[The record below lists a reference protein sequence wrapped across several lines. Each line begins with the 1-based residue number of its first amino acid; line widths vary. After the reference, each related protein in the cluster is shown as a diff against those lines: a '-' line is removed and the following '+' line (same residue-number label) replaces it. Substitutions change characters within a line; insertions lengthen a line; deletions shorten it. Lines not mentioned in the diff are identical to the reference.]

1 MADIRGW
8 HEIQAD
14 YRDTLIVGNGG
25 SVAVDPCFRYTNL
38 YQQGCEHGFI
48 RPAAQQVFDQFAKND
63 RDFER
68 VLYRLWQADYINQ
81 KFELAKIE
89 RDKVRNAYT
98 DVRRALIDTVKD
110 IHPDKAISDQQGLAH
125 IGRFMAGFSTVF
137 SLNYDLI
144 VYWASLNAR
153 QANGWR
159 FEDGFTID
167 KTRATDPKLIK
178 QCFNASFPAELEPG
192 VTRVFYPHGN
202 LALYRTQG
210 GEESKLMADN
220 SDPLSLIT
228 QYWRDNDGQ
237 PLFVCEGSS
246 ESKIAAIN
254 SSRYLSHVYQHEL
267 PRPKDSMTI
276 YGWSIGK
283 QDRHILEQLALSPCR
298 RAAVSVFAGN
308 KTPKKIESER
318 VHMEKMLNDA
328 GIKEVVFF
336 DATSAGC
343 WNHAD

>member
-1 MADIRGW
+1 M
-8 HEIQAD
+8 
-14 YRDTLIVGNGG
+14 GNGG
-25 SVAVDPCFRYTNL
+25 SVAVNPCFRYTNL

-89 RDKVRNAYT
+89 RKKVRKAYT

-110 IHPDKAISDQQGLAH
+110 IHPDKVTSDQQGLAH
-125 IGRFMAGFSTVF
+125 IGRFMACFSTIF

-167 KTRATDPKLIK
+167 KTRASGSKLIK
-178 QCFNASFPAELEPG
+178 QCFNASFSAEPEPG
-192 VTRVFYPHGN
+192 MTRVFYPHGN

-210 GEESKLMADN
+210 GEESKLVADHN
-220 SDPLSLIT
+220 DPLNVIT
-228 QYWRDNDGQ
+228 DHWRNKGQ

-283 QDRHILEQLALSPCR
+283 QDRHILEQLALSQCR
-298 RAAVSVFAGN
+298 RAAVSVYAVG
-308 KTPKKIESER
+308 KAEEDIEFEKA
-318 VHMEKMLNDA
+318 HMEEMLNEA

-336 DATSAGC
+336 DATSTGC
-343 WNHAD
+343 WNNAD